1 MPDSSSPPS
10 TSPAAGN
17 LSNSAPALTTTVKRC
32 GLGPVLSPIGLD
44 WSDGEPRLRIRGHD
58 DGASELIPLIGLRLN
73 YRADASTVRK
83 CLGHVPWRSDRS
95 GHNYVDCHAQPE
107 PGRRVCSRCAG
118 ADGAFAAS
126 LHHAHTRGAGEID
139 PDVARHLQAPNHLY
153 LAAFRDGS
161 IKIGTSTER
170 RLNKRLSE
178 QGAWMARV
186 VARASDGYAVREI
199 EDRVTEALDIGQT
212 VNVTR
217 KLRGLVRPVADSDL
231 ESDLEAAAGEV
242 HELLAVVADKRL
254 TASDDR
260 WTNPRAGNPAFVRAH
275 RYPLDLANGT
285 HDFEVVD
292 ACGPVAALTR
302 TGSSDV
308 FVTSLKPLFG
318 LVLPLG
324 DFTSDTINLQDSLF

>member
-1 MPDSSSPPS
+1 MPDPRREGNGPS
-10 TSPAAGN
+10 LTSTISRPC
-17 LSNSAPALTTTVKRC
+17 APD
-32 GLGPVLSPIGLD
+32 VLAPIGLD
-44 WSDGEPRLRIRGHD
+44 WSDGEPRLRIRGR
-58 DGASELIPLIGLRLN
+58 DGAASELIDLIGLRLN
-73 YRADASTVRK
+73 YRADAKTTRR

-95 GHNYVDCHAQPE
+95 GHNYVDCSSKPE
-107 PGRRVCSRCAG
+107 DGKRLCSRCAG
-118 ADGAFAAS
+118 AEGAFAAN

-139 PDVARHLQAPNHLY
+139 PAVARHLQAPNHLY

-170 RLNKRLSE
+170 RLTKRLSE
-178 QGAWMARV
+178 QGAWMARI

-199 EDRVTEALDIGQT
+199 EDRVTEELDIGQT

-217 KLRGLVRPVADSDL
+217 KLRGLVNPVADSDL
-231 ESDLEAAAGEV
+231 AADLGAAVGEV
-242 HELLAVVADKRL
+242 HELLDVVSDKRL
-254 TASDDR
+254 AASTTA
-260 WTNPRAGNPAFVRAH
+260 WTNPRADNPAFVRTH

-285 HDFEVVD
+285 HDFEVID
-292 ACGPVAALTR
+292 ACGPVVALTR

-318 LVLPLG
+318 LTLPLG